1 MSEPAIK
8 EAMRAAHAYLM
19 DDKAYQAYLAHESA
33 IWDYNTDI
41 KGAQKQGRAEG
52 RAEGIS
58 EGQRHERAKWQAEA
72 EKRARMLLQTGK
84 FGPEDI
90 ALATGVPMERIRA
103 LSQKK

>member
-52 RAEGIS
+52 IS
-58 EGQRHERAKWQAEA
+58 EGQHHERAKWQAEA

>member
-33 IWDYNTDI
+33 IWDYTTDI